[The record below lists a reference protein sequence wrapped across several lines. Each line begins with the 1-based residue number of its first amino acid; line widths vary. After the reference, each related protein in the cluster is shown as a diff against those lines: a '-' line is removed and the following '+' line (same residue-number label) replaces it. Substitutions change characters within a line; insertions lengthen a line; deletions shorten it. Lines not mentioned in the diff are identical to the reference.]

1 MVSLAQTSNND
12 RVRLGGPAPYDTY
25 AIAKRI
31 QVIDEHLSLQGKRIL
46 DLGCGIGSYTE
57 KLAQRARWTC
67 GLDILESNLQ
77 TFRQP
82 IPRVQG
88 IGENLPFA
96 TASFDAV
103 TMIEVLE
110 HTISDTQVLRE
121 CFRVL
126 KPAGFL
132 ILFVPN
138 KLYPLESHP
147 CKVGRFSL
155 GHNIPLV
162 SWAPGWLRKYLCPV
176 RIYTLR
182 KLVSLAKTEGF
193 ELRANSYIFPPVDSF
208 PLPSSLKQ
216 VYRAL
221 ARCSERTP
229 MKVFG
234 VSIFAVFERPRLP
247 ESVNGAKTENAKR
260 KTILTPRPI
269 LERATVNCS

>member
-1 MVSLAQTSNND
+1 VSLARTSNND
-12 RVRLGGPAPYDTY
+12 QVRLGGPAPYGTH
-25 AIAKRI
+25 AIVKRL
-31 QVIDEHLSLQGKRIL
+31 QVIDEHLSLRGKRIL

-57 KLAQRARWTC
+57 KLAQRAQWTC

-77 TFRQP
+77 AFREP

-96 TASFDAV
+96 TARFDAV

-110 HTISDTQVLRE
+110 HTISDAQVLRE

-126 KPAGFL
+126 KPAGLL

-147 CKVGRFSL
+147 CKFGRFSL

-162 SWAPGWLRKYLCPV
+162 SWAPGWVRKHLCPV

-182 KLVSLAKTEGF
+182 KLVSLAKMEGF
-193 ELRANSYIFPPVDSF
+193 EVRAKSYIFPPVDVF
-208 PLPSSLKQ
+208 PLPSRLKQ

-221 ARCSERTP
+221 ATCLERTP
-229 MKVFG
+229 MKMFG

-247 ESVNGAKTENAKR
+247 EVVNSAKTKNAKR
-260 KTILTPRPI
+260 KTNSTADT
-269 LERATVNCS
+269 EASNA